1 MVRTWEVY
9 FQCKQ
14 SQFLAKV
21 ICDSFMAWK
30 KAAADVQDPY
40 EEIVAILTDVEK
52 DAGIRPGLLKK
63 IYDKEAGVVYLRSRK
78 RIHGDLAEIVFDAA
92 NTGAE

>member
-1 MVRTWEVY
+1 MRQTY
-9 FQCKQ
+9 DTGK
-14 SQFLAKV
+14 SGD
-21 ICDSFMAWK
+21 I
-30 KAAADVQDPY
+30 VQDPY

-78 RIHGDLAEIVFDAA
+78 RIHGDLAELVADAA
-92 NTGAE
+92 GTGAM